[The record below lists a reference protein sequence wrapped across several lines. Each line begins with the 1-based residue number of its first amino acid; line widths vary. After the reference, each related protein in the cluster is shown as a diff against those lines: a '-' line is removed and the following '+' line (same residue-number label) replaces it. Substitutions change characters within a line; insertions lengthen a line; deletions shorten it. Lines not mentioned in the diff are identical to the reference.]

1 MCSRAEARTRLI
13 ALALWTLAA
22 TATSGA
28 ETRPIDTDRSTLTVF
43 VYKSG
48 LFSAFADDHVI
59 RAPIASG
66 SVSADAPL
74 GVEVSVRSGNL
85 EVLDPRMAAGKRADV
100 QAAMVSPAV
109 LDVGQYP
116 DIVFTSTAIE
126 SAGTNRWTVTGRLT
140 IHGVTR
146 PTTFSVEQRDG
157 HYRGTAL
164 LKQSNFGIKPISI
177 VGGTVKVKDEVKV
190 EFDIVTER

>member
-1 MCSRAEARTRLI
+1 MCSRAEGRARLLV
-13 ALALWTLAA
+13 LALWTLAA
-22 TATSGA
+22 TAAPGA

-66 SVSADAPL
+66 SVSPDAPL
-74 GVEVSVRSGNL
+74 GVEVSVRSANL
-85 EVLDPRMAAGKRADV
+85 EVLDPGLSAGKRADV
-100 QAAMVSPAV
+100 QAAMLSPVV
-109 LDVGQYP
+109 LDSAQYP
-116 DIVFTSTAIE
+116 DILFTSTAIE
-126 SAGTNRWTVTGRLT
+126 STGTDRWTVTGRLT

-146 PTTFSVEQRDG
+146 TTTFSVVQRDG
-157 HYRGTAL
+157 RYRGTAL
-164 LKQSNFGIKPISI
+164 LKQRDFGIKPISI

-190 EFDIVTER
+190 EFDIVTQR